1 MLGKFRGDY
10 HPTKVGLRSKFRF
23 GKGVHS
29 VVNVSALTEFRRGW
43 RALAAATIGIGVGI
57 AIVPAYTNGLVVAA
71 LGSEFG
77 WSRAQLSSLQ
87 LLASIVLIVTAPVV
101 GFLVDRWGVRWPSV
115 FGMVVLGVSYF
126 VLSGSGPSFTVY
138 FILFGL
144 MYLLGSPSTAVSFTR
159 AVNERFDRARG
170 IALGISLSG
179 AGVVAFLIP
188 ELLGTLLAQHW
199 RVGYRVIGVAV
210 LVCALV
216 VLVLIPGTRSQ
227 PHPPQARPAK
237 SGSSILPL
245 LRRALFARL
254 AVAFLLLSIA
264 VGWIGLFL
272 VSLLRDAGVSAADAA
287 RTAGLI
293 GLALIV
299 SRIAVGLLV
308 DRFFAPRVGAAVLA
322 LAAAGLL
329 ALLLGGPELGSAAAI
344 AAGLALGAEVDL
356 AGNLTSRYYPIRHY
370 SRMFSV
376 FYAVFMVGVG
386 ASPLLISAL
395 RDATGSY
402 RLGLVISVGLLA
414 VAAVLLL
421 TAPRFPVDAESP
433 SAQVPTTQPVAGQP
447 SAS

>member
-1 MLGKFRGDY
+1 LSLGERATIRGTLDLD
-10 HPTKVGLRSKFRF
+10 PSFF
-23 GKGVHS
+23 WKGVPN
-29 VVNVSALTEFRRGW
+29 VVDNGAFMEFRRGW
-43 RALAAATIGIGVGI
+43 RALTAATIGIGVGI

-115 FGMVVLGVSYF
+115 FGMGVLGVSYF
-126 VLSGSGPSFTVY
+126 VLSASGPSFTVY
-138 FILFGL
+138 FILYGL

-179 AGVVAFLIP
+179 AGLVAFLIP

-199 RVGYRVIGVAV
+199 RLGYRVIGVAV

-216 VLVLIPGTRSQ
+216 VLVLMPRTRSQ
-227 PHPPQARPAK
+227 PHPPQALPAK
-237 SGSSILPL
+237 SGSSIFPL
-245 LRRALFARL
+245 LRQALFARL
-254 AVAFLLLSIA
+254 AVAFLLLSIG

-322 LAAAGLL
+322 LSAAGLL
-329 ALLLGGPELGSAAAI
+329 ALLLGGPAFGSAAAI

-386 ASPLLISAL
+386 SSPLLITAL

-402 RLGLVISVGLLA
+402 QLALVISIGLLMI
-414 VAAVLLL
+414 AAVLLL
-421 TAPRFPVDAESP
+421 TAPRFPVDAESA
-433 SAQVPTTQPVAGQP
+433 STQLPTTQPVAAR
-447 SAS
+447 ASDS